1 MGGWVGGCVLFCS
14 VLFCIERYCGVGGVS
29 ESSRVDEVYDR

>member
-1 MGGWVGGCVLFCS
+1 MGGVCP

>member
-1 MGGWVGGCVLFCS
+1 MDGRVG

-29 ESSRVDEVYDR
+29 ESRRVDEVYDR